1 MRTVKHR
8 RALAAAV
15 SLGLLAGCSGPDPT
29 SSETPTS
36 PEPSTSQP
44 DDSTSATPDP
54 TPQPEESASDSADG
68 DVVANPPSKN
78 MQDALTAA
86 QDEFSGD
93 VSKIELETQQAGGLE
108 YKIELVSAD
117 TEYAVQFD
125 ADSLE
130 KLSEKR
136 DDLGDDAEE
145 DHKKTFDPASLIS
158 LEEAASTAR
167 EQQDGVITKWKI
179 EGKDSGVVQYEF
191 DIQPDGASGDTEVQ
205 INAKDGSVI
214 QDS

>member
-1 MRTVKHR
+1 
-8 RALAAAV
+8 
-15 SLGLLAGCSGPDPT
+15 
-29 SSETPTS
+29 
-36 PEPSTSQP
+36 
-44 DDSTSATPDP
+44 
-54 TPQPEESASDSADG
+54 
-68 DVVANPPSKN
+68 

-86 QDEFSGD
+86 RDKFSGD

-117 TEYAVQFD
+117 SEYAVQFD

-136 DDLGDDAEE
+136 DDLGDDTEE
-145 DHKKTFDPASLIS
+145 NRKKTFDPATLIS
-158 LEEAASTAR
+158 LEDAASAAR
-167 EQQDGVITKWKI
+167 EQQNGVITKWKI
-179 EGKDSGVVQYEF
+179 EGKDNGVVQYEF
-191 DIQPDGASGDTEVQ
+191 DIQLDGASGDTEVQ